1 MTITDYCEKSYNSMT
16 LLRYFSHIATL
27 SFTLIIIMFYQLD
40 DNLILNKAELLMKKP
55 STLELIDSDDI
66 DTYIDQVDVYT
77 QAISAI
83 DVLSYQARSDFYS
96 QETNSKDTIELN
108 DKNNNEKNKKDYL
121 ALTRD
126 NVIIARDALTYIV
139 DKIHL

>member
-1 MTITDYCEKSYNSMT
+1 MTITDNCDKSYNSMT
-16 LLRYFSHIATL
+16 LLRYFYHIATL
-27 SFTLIIIMFYQLD
+27 SFTLIMIMFYQLD
-40 DNLILNKAELLMKKP
+40 DNLVLNKAELLMKKP

>member
-1 MTITDYCEKSYNSMT
+1 
-16 LLRYFSHIATL
+16 
-27 SFTLIIIMFYQLD
+27 
-40 DNLILNKAELLMKKP
+40 MKKP

>member
-1 MTITDYCEKSYNSMT
+1 
-16 LLRYFSHIATL
+16 
-27 SFTLIIIMFYQLD
+27 
-40 DNLILNKAELLMKKP
+40 MKKP

-96 QETNSKDTIELN
+96 QETNSKDTIESN
-108 DKNNNEKNKKDYL
+108 DKNDNEQNKSKDYL

-126 NVIIARDALTYIV
+126 SVIIARDALTYIV

>member
-1 MTITDYCEKSYNSMT
+1 
-16 LLRYFSHIATL
+16 
-27 SFTLIIIMFYQLD
+27 MFYQLD
-40 DNLILNKAELLMKKP
+40 DNLVLNKAELLMKKP
-55 STLELIDSDDI
+55 STLELIDSNDI

-108 DKNNNEKNKKDYL
+108 DKNNNEQNKKDYL

-139 DKIHL
+139 DKIHSR

>member
-1 MTITDYCEKSYNSMT
+1 
-16 LLRYFSHIATL
+16 
-27 SFTLIIIMFYQLD
+27 
-40 DNLILNKAELLMKKP
+40 MKKP

-96 QETNSKDTIELN
+96 QETNSKDTIESN
-108 DKNNNEKNKKDYL
+108 DKNNNEQNKKDYL

-126 NVIIARDALTYIV
+126 SVIIARDALTYIV
-139 DKIHL
+139 NKIHL